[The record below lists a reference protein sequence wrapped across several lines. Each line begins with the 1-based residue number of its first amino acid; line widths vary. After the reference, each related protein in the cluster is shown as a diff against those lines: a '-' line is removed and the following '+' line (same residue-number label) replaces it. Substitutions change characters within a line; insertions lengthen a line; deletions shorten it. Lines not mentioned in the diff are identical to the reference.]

1 MSTDTSEILAILQ
14 EKGEDFAKRTV
25 VEKKRLKDLDDAIEH
40 ITKETEK
47 FRTKAKSFAI
57 KCLNKNVPDG
67 RTCYQRADGVNVG
80 REAMQQTKK
89 TLMMSE
95 NNLSKVYTHY
105 INRPS
110 LYPVQSRQLTKLS
123 ATGATCRDR
132 CREPKTESRNRPHAQ
147 TENADGSITEKIR
160 GAPIRDEGK
169 Y

>member
-95 NNLSKVYTHY
+95 NNLSKVY
-105 INRPS
+105 S
-110 LYPVQSRQLTKLS
+110 L
-123 ATGATCRDR
+123 
-132 CREPKTESRNRPHAQ
+132 H
-147 TENADGSITEKIR
+147 
-160 GAPIRDEGK
+160 
-169 Y
+169 